1 MQRAASGQHK
11 FAEKL
16 MSIAGLVFFL
26 LLLSA
31 VAVLVAIPL
40 LRRDSDT
47 GTDSPHIQKQ
57 RERLLAYYERVLT
70 NLRDLEED
78 HATGKMPDDAYA
90 VEREDWMQR
99 GVEVLKTLDALEDH
113 SVIPPSVHDDASV
126 DEAIDDAIEAAI
138 AARRKALG

>member
-1 MQRAASGQHK
+1 
-11 FAEKL
+11 

-31 VAVLVAIPL
+31 IAVLVAMPL
-40 LRRDSDT
+40 LRRESET
-47 GTDSPHIQKQ
+47 SAESLHIQKQ

-70 NLRDLEED
+70 NLRDLDED
-78 HATGKMPDDAYA
+78 HTTSKMTDADYA
-90 VEREDWMQR
+90 AEREDWMQR
-99 GVEVLKTLDALEDH
+99 GVEVLKTLDALDDH
-113 SVIPPSVHDDASV
+113 SVIPASIHDEAAV

>member
-1 MQRAASGQHK
+1 
-11 FAEKL
+11 
-16 MSIAGLVFFL
+16 MSITGLVFFL

-31 VAVLVAIPL
+31 IAVLVAMPL
-40 LRRDSDT
+40 LRRESQT
-47 GTDSPHIQKQ
+47 STQSLHLHKQ

-78 HATGKMPDDAYA
+78 HATGKMPNEAYST
-90 VEREDWMQR
+90 EREDWMQR
-99 GVEVLKTLDALEDH
+99 GVEVLKTLDALDDH
-113 SVIPPSVHDDASV
+113 SVVPASVHDDAAV